1 MIAGIR
7 GRLEA
12 LGADHALIDVG
23 GIYFKVHVPTTALA
37 SLGSPGGEVRLHT
50 YLLVRE
56 DALSLF
62 GFASE
67 AEREV
72 FQSLLGVRG
81 IGPKVAM
88 ALLSALSPAEL
99 AHAIAAESRAMLTQ
113 VPGIGSRVA
122 SRLIVELKGKL
133 PIVAETALPAAGDV
147 DEVGAALVALGY
159 TDSEAAAALATL
171 LPLTDLSTE
180 EKLRLALQHLARS

>member
-12 LGADHALIDVG
+12 LGADHVLIDVG

-133 PIVAETALPAAGDV
+133 PSVAEAALPASGDV

-159 TDSEAAAALATL
+159 TDSEAAAALAAL
-171 LPLTDLSTE
+171 LPQTDLTTE